1 MLLLPAI
8 WGWWVSFTFSTK
20 NGEINLISPRNCTEK
35 SLKLLLFMKD
45 GEKFSTSSLD
55 WDGDIRCGL
64 SPCSKYRRRGRKRPL
79 PLSQFYYLYVLFVL
93 SMVSMVAYFRD
104 GSSQVPFK
112 RYQIYKDFG
121 FRFCLHFTGG
131 LTPWLRALVSQPSPE
146 QRTRAS
152 DGATFKTLY
161 TRPLGHPGVQS

>member
-45 GEKFSTSSLD
+45 GEQFSTSSLD

-121 FRFCLHFTGG
+121 FRFCLHFTEA
-131 LTPWLRALVSQPSPE
+131 WLRDSVLWSASHHRSRGHEPQMALHLKHC
-146 QRTRAS
+146 TR
-152 DGATFKTLY
+152 
-161 TRPLGHPGVQS
+161 GH